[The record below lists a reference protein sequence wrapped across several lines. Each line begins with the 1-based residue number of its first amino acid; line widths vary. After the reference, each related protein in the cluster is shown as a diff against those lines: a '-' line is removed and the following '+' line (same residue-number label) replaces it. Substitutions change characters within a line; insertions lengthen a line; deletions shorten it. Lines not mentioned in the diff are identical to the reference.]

1 MYIYKNLKAEIFL
14 FLVCIVY
21 DMLVVGS
28 NMLVVGSN
36 IKKINKLKKKFARKF
51 SMEDGRDKTVA
62 NKNLISNKN
71 NFSGCKLFLM
81 WGAGSV
87 S

>member
-1 MYIYKNLKAEIFL
+1 MNHCVYLQKFKNRDFL
-14 FLVCIVY
+14 IVY
-21 DMLVVGS
+21 D
-28 NMLVVGSN
+28 MLVVGSN

-62 NKNLISNKN
+62 NKSLISNKN

>member
-1 MYIYKNLKAEIFL
+1 
-14 FLVCIVY
+14 
-21 DMLVVGS
+21 
-28 NMLVVGSN
+28 MLVVGSN

-62 NKNLISNKN
+62 NKSLISNKN

-81 WGAGSV
+81 
-87 S
+87 

>member
-28 NMLVVGSN
+28 N
-36 IKKINKLKKKFARKF
+36 IKKTNKLKKKFARKF

-62 NKNLISNKN
+62 NKSLISNKN
-71 NFSGCKLFLM
+71 NFSGCKLFLK
-81 WGAGSV
+81 
-87 S
+87 